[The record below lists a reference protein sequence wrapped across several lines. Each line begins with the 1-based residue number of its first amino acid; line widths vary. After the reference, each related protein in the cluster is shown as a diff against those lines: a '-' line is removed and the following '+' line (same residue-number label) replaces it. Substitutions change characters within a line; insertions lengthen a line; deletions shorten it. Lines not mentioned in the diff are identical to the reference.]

1 MSSSQEAGFDVLDE
15 VFEDFG
21 PVDVDAFID
30 SQFARA
36 LGVEE
41 EISCSIPLVKAED
54 DHESKKVSE
63 REHGGA
69 IAMAATLK
77 SFDFT

>member
-1 MSSSQEAGFDVLDE
+1 MLSSQEAGFDVLDE
-15 VFEDFG
+15 VFENFG

-30 SQFARA
+30 SQFARE

-41 EISCSIPLVKAED
+41 EISFSIPLFKAED
-54 DHESKKVSE
+54 ESKKVSE

-69 IAMAATLK
+69 IAMAATLN

>member
-15 VFEDFG
+15 VFEHFR

-41 EISCSIPLVKAED
+41 EISCSIPLVKGEGCYAS
-54 DHESKKVSE
+54 SKTTTQELQAKDAQAV
-63 REHGGA
+63 
-69 IAMAATLK
+69 LN
-77 SFDFT
+77 